1 MKKSLL
7 FFLFLLGGL
16 VTMQAQLKSGYI
28 KMEITEVGSDNEQM
42 AMQLEMMKGTQT
54 EIFFNENMNL
64 SKMSMMGGMMET
76 TTLYN
81 AEAAKTDMLMNMM
94 GQKIHI
100 ETTDMDVKA
109 LNQAQGDMMK
119 DMKITKDESDKKTIL
134 GYECTKTTFTN
145 TAMQGMD
152 IIMYL
157 TNEIEGSVKGM
168 QMIGQLEFDG
178 FPLQII
184 INNPQISMTVEAIE
198 LKKEVD
204 PSVFNINTGGYKK
217 MSMEEFQK
225 QMGAMGAGMG
235 F

>member
-7 FFLFLLGGL
+7 FFLFLMGSL

-81 AEAAKTDMLMNMM
+81 ASAAKTDMLMNMM

-100 ETTDMDVKA
+100 ETTDKEA
-109 LNQAQGDMMK
+109 KSLNAEAGDMMK
-119 DMKITKDESDKKTIL
+119 DMKITKDESSKKTIL
-134 GYECTKTTFTN
+134 GYECTKTTFSNPNMDGT
-145 TAMQGMD
+145 D

-157 TNEIEGSVKGM
+157 TKDIEGSVKGM
-168 QMIGQLEFDG
+168 QMIGQLEFEG

-184 INNPQISMTVEAIE
+184 VNNPQVSMTIEAIE

-204 PSVFNINTGGYKK
+204 PSVFELNTGGYKK